1 LFRAIDYS
9 EVLAIIKSMANAPL
23 VLLVKRTS
31 MARLRKTP
39 EERKD
44 YHLRVPLTPGQRA
57 LIEDAARLD
66 GEDKAGWARAVLL
79 TAAKRAMAK
88 NKREIRK

>member
-1 LFRAIDYS
+1 
-9 EVLAIIKSMANAPL
+9 
-23 VLLVKRTS
+23 
-31 MARLRKTP
+31 MARQHKSP

-79 TAAKRAMAK
+79 TAAKRTTAK
-88 NKREIRK
+88 NKKGN